1 MTHHKKLLSA
11 LLSLL
16 LASVPLSALAQQAS
30 KKTTVPFPPI
40 PEGYYTF
47 GVSCA
52 KAIAQGSGDNPPD
65 YLVLFTKKSLRYGMD
80 GGPVISKFEDQGNGR
95 YKVHARSY
103 GNGEDDKGTA
113 DNFTVTVLDPNSFLM
128 DGSVHSAVQYTHC
141 PNVPKSIREDWFEF

>member
-1 MTHHKKLLSA
+1 MTHHKKLFFA
-11 LLSLL
+11 LLCLMFT
-16 LASVPLSALAQQAS
+16 AVPLSALAQQAP
-30 KKTTVPFPPI
+30 KKTSVPFPPI

-80 GGPVISKFEDQGNGR
+80 GGPIISKFEGQGNGR

-103 GNGEDDKGTA
+103 GNGDDSKGTV
-113 DNFTVTVLDPNSFLM
+113 DNFTITMIDAKSFLM
-128 DGSVHSAVQYTHC
+128 DSGIHNAVQYTHC